1 MFFYFDGL
9 EQKKWNIND
18 TVQQLIDTLKW
29 RISFNIK
36 NILKQGE
43 SILNQEELQLG
54 KTIIIGTDYYQRTV
68 TYIQVSKHIKGK
80 FSIESTQ
87 LLTIFT
93 VETARK
99 LLKNGNET
107 ATVIID
113 LDGFLYRNLDYDF
126 VKLLISLLEN
136 HYSESL
142 ALVINTP
149 YLFNICWNIIKYWL
163 DPVVQSKII
172 FFKNYNDLVNY
183 IDISIIPK
191 QLNGQSIIFKYI
203 PPTKQDK

>member
-1 MFFYFDGL
+1 MLLEQIIQMFFYFDGL

-43 SILNQEELQLG
+43 SILNQAELQLG
-54 KTIIIGTDYYQRTV
+54 KMIIIGTDYYQRPV
-68 TYIQVSKHIKGK
+68 TYIQVSKHIKGE

-99 LLKNGNET
+99 LLENGNEA

-113 LDGFLYRNLDYDF
+113 LD
-126 VKLLISLLEN
+126 
-136 HYSESL
+136 
-142 ALVINTP
+142 
-149 YLFNICWNIIKYWL
+149 
-163 DPVVQSKII
+163 
-172 FFKNYNDLVNY
+172 
-183 IDISIIPK
+183 
-191 QLNGQSIIFKYI
+191 
-203 PPTKQDK
+203 